1 MGENTRTKFIP
12 RIVNGTAVDINEVP
26 WQGSIHVIAISNNPT
41 VAALQQI
48 CGTVLIGY
56 KWALTAAHCTYDQKA
71 DALLVRFGSA
81 MLYRG
86 GLINGVSRIIQ
97 HEQFNP
103 YTMDYDF
110 SLLELVNI
118 VPFTSHIRPAMLPK
132 SNEDFAP
139 GTQAF
144 VSGWGE
150 TRNITKSQ
158 FNLRGVNV
166 PIYNHTKCIEAYLS
180 TNDVTPRMIC
190 AGYEQGGK
198 DGEFNGNHFW
208 RTKCTWRLSSQFT

>member
-1 MGENTRTKFIP
+1 MLGASLGADANAKVIS

-26 WQGSIHVIAISNNPT
+26 WQGSLHVIAMNNNPT
-41 VAALQQI
+41 IAVLQQI

-56 KWALTAAHCTYDQKA
+56 KWAMTAAHCTYDQKA

-86 GLINGVSRIIQ
+86 GLINEVSRIIQ

-103 YTMDYDF
+103 YSMDYDF

-118 VPFTSHIRPAMLPK
+118 VPFSARIRPAMLPK
-132 SNEDFAP
+132 SGEEFQP
-139 GTQAF
+139 GTEAF

-150 TRNITKSQ
+150 TRNITQSQ
-158 FNLRGVNV
+158 FNLRAVKV
-166 PIYNHTKCIEAYLS
+166 PIYNHTKCEQDYVG
-180 TNDVTPRMIC
+180 TNDVTSRMIC
-190 AGYEQGGK
+190 AGFEQGGR
-198 DGEFNGNHFW
+198 DGESTLIFVVVV
-208 RTKCTWRLSSQFT
+208 L